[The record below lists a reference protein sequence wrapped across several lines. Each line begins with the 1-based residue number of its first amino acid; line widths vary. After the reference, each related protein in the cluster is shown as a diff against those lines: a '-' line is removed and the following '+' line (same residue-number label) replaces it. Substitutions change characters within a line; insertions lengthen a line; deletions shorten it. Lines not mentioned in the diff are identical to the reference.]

1 MKLQL
6 AEYKAALYMRLS
18 KDDDNSNES
27 SSISTQ
33 RKMLLSFVK
42 ENKFSVY
49 DEYVDDGYSGTNFE
63 RPAFKR
69 MIRDILDKKVNL
81 IITKDLSRLGREYI
95 TTGQYT
101 EIFFPEHGVRYIAIN
116 DGYDS
121 INLYNDIAPFKNVV
135 NEMYARD
142 TSKKIKSAF
151 ETKMKEGSYIG
162 SFAPYGYQKD
172 PEDKNH
178 LIIDENTAPIVQ
190 EIFDMAEMG
199 TKPVDIARHLNS
211 NGVMTPAMYRCHIKP
226 YLNIDNYSKR
236 KEWTS
241 ESISKI
247 LRNIV
252 YLGHTAQGK
261 TEKASFK
268 SKVTIAK
275 PKSEWKIV
283 KNKHEAIITKE
294 QFDNVRKRVE
304 GRINKR
310 KSNFKNIFSGI
321 AKCADCGKN
330 MSTTGTRKKGAIANL
345 VCGGY
350 KLYGSKEC
358 TNHFID
364 YETLYNIVLEEL
376 KKHIC
381 LTEEEKRS
389 IFKEL
394 QDNLNEEKGIDNC
407 GKLVE
412 EYKISINNIDNIIRH
427 LYEDNINGKISDTR
441 FTNLL
446 NTYENQQ
453 TEMKNKIQELENKKR
468 LKEDTKKESYKKFFE
483 LIEEF
488 DDISELTSE
497 LLYKVIDRIEIG
509 QGHYEKTEDGKIKKQ
524 SIKIFYR
531 FIGNINENID
541 SIF

>member
-1 MKLQL
+1 
-6 AEYKAALYMRLS
+6 MRLS
-18 KDDDNSNES
+18 KDDDSSSES

-42 ENKFSVY
+42 ENGFSIY
-49 DEYVDDGYSGTNFE
+49 DEYIDDGYTGTNFE

-69 MIRDILDKKVNL
+69 MIKDILDKKVNL
-81 IITKDLSRLGREYI
+81 ALTKDLSRLGREYI

-121 INLYNDIAPFKNVV
+121 ESLYNDIAPFKNVV

-151 ETKMKEGSYIG
+151 ETKMEEGSYIG

-178 LIIDENTAPIVQ
+178 LIVDENTAPIVQ

-199 TKPVDIARHLNS
+199 TKPIDISRYLN
-211 NGVMTPAMYRCHIKP
+211 GKGIMTPAMYRCHNRP

-236 KEWTS
+236 KEWRP

-268 SKVTIAK
+268 SKVTIVK
-275 PKSEWKIV
+275 PQSEWKIV

-304 GRINKR
+304 GRVNKR

-321 AKCADCGKN
+321 AKCADCGRN
-330 MSTTGTRKKGAIANL
+330 MSTTGTRKKGAVANL
-345 VCGGY
+345 VCGRY

-358 TNHFID
+358 TNHFLD
-364 YETLYNIVLEEL
+364 YETLYNIVLDEL
-376 KKHIC
+376 KKHIF
-381 LTEEEKRS
+381 LTEEEKKS
-389 IFKEL
+389 ILKEL
-394 QDNLNEEKGIDNC
+394 QENFNEEKGIDSC
-407 GKLVE
+407 SKLIE
-412 EYKISINNIDNIIRH
+412 EYKSSIKNTDNIIRH
-427 LYEDNINGKISDTR
+427 LYEDNVNGKISDMR

-446 NTYENQQ
+446 STYENQQ
-453 TEMKNKIQELENKKR
+453 LEMKSKIQELEIREKTA
-468 LKEDTKKESYKKFFE
+468 EDSKKESYRKFFE
-483 LIEEF
+483 LIAEF
-488 DDISELTSE
+488 DDISELTPD
-497 LLYKVIDRIEIG
+497 LLYKVIDHIEID
-509 QGHYEKTEDGKIKKQ
+509 QGHYEKTENGKIKKQ

-531 FIGNINENID
+531 FIGNINDNID

>member
-172 PEDKNH
+172 SEDKNH

-330 MSTTGTRKKGAIANL
+330 MSTTGTRKKGAVANL

-427 LYEDNINGKISDTR
+427 LYEDNVNGKISDTR

>member
-1 MKLQL
+1 MKLQPIF
-6 AEYKAALYMRLS
+6 YNAALYMRLS
-18 KDDDNSNES
+18 KDDDGLTES

-33 RKMLLSFVK
+33 RKMLLSFAK
-42 ENKFSVY
+42 ESGFSVY

-69 MIRDILDKKVNL
+69 MIRDILDKKVNMV
-81 IITKDLSRLGREYI
+81 ITKDLSRLGREYI

-121 INLYNDIAPFKNVV
+121 ENLYNDIAPFKNVV

-151 ETKMKEGSYIG
+151 ETKMNEGSFVG

-172 PEDKNH
+172 PKDKNH

-199 TKPVDIARHLNS
+199 TKPIDIARNLNS
-211 NGVMTPAMYRCHIKP
+211 RKIMTPAMYRCYTKP
-226 YLNIDNYSKR
+226 HLNIDKYSKR

-241 ESISKI
+241 ESISKM
-247 LRNIV
+247 LRNKV
-252 YLGHTAQGK
+252 YLGHTVQGK

-268 SKVTIAK
+268 SKVTIIK
-275 PKSEWKIV
+275 PQSEWKIV
-283 KNKHEAIITKE
+283 KNMHDAIITQE
-294 QFDNVRKRVE
+294 QFDNVRKRVVE
-304 GRINKR
+304 RTNKR
-310 KSNFKNIFSGI
+310 KSNFRNVFSGI

-376 KKHIC
+376 RKHIC
-381 LTEEEKRS
+381 LTDEEKKS
-389 IFKEL
+389 ILKEL
-394 QDNLNEEKGIDNC
+394 QDNLNEEKGIENC
-407 GKLVE
+407 SKLIE
-412 EYKISINNIDNIIRH
+412 EYKASITGIDNIIRH
-427 LYEDNINGKISDTR
+427 LYEDNVTGKISDTR
-441 FTNLL
+441 FVNLL
-446 NTYENQQ
+446 STYEQQQ
-453 TEMKNKIQELENKKR
+453 TELKNKIQELENKEK
-468 LKEDTKKESYKKFFE
+468 LKEDSKEEAFKKFFD
-483 LIEEF
+483 LIEEL
-488 DDISELTSE
+488 DDISELTSD
-497 LLYKVIDRIEIG
+497 LLYKVIDHIEIS
-509 QGHYEKTEDGKIKKQ
+509 QGHYEKTENGKIKKQ

-531 FIGNINENID
+531 FIGNINENSD

>member
-1 MKLQL
+1 LKLQP

-18 KDDDNSNES
+18 KDDDSISES

-42 ENKFSVY
+42 ENKFNIY

-69 MIRDILDKKVNL
+69 MIQDILDKKVNL
-81 IITKDLSRLGREYI
+81 VITKDLSRLGREYI

-121 INLYNDIAPFKNVV
+121 VDLYNDIAPFKNVV

-162 SFAPYGYQKD
+162 SFAPYGYKKD

-199 TKPVDIARHLNS
+199 TKPIDIARYLN
-211 NGVMTPAMYRCHIKP
+211 NKGVMTPAMYRCYVKP
-226 YLNIDNYSKR
+226 HLNIDNYSKR

-283 KNKHEAIITKE
+283 KNKHEAIISKE

-321 AKCADCGKN
+321 AKCADCGRN
-330 MSTTGTRKKGAIANL
+330 MSTTGTRKKGAVANL

-381 LTEEEKRS
+381 LTEEEKKS

-394 QDNLNEEKGIDNC
+394 QDNLNEEKGIDNY
-407 GKLVE
+407 GKLIE
-412 EYKISINNIDNIIRH
+412 EYKTSINNIDNIIRH
-427 LYEDNINGKISDTR
+427 LYEDNVNGKISDTR

-468 LKEDTKKESYKKFFE
+468 LKEDSKKESYEKFFE

-488 DDISELTSE
+488 DDISELTPD
-497 LLYKVIDRIEIG
+497 LLYKVIDHIEIS
-509 QGHYEKTEDGKIKKQ
+509 QGHYEKTEDGKVKKQ

-531 FIGNINENID
+531 FIGNINENSG

>member
-6 AEYKAALYMRLS
+6 TEYIAALYLRLS
-18 KDDDNSNES
+18 KDDDGINES

-33 RKMLLSFVK
+33 RKMLLSFAK
-42 ENKFSVY
+42 ENGYKVY
-49 DEYVDDGYSGTNFE
+49 DVYIDDGYSGTNFD
-63 RPAFKR
+63 RPDFKR
-69 MIRDILDKKVNL
+69 MIQDILDKKVNMV
-81 IITKDLSRLGREYI
+81 ITKDLSRLGREYI

-101 EIFFPEHGVRYIAIN
+101 EIFFPENRVRYIAIN

-121 INLYNDIAPFKNVV
+121 INLYNDVAPFKNVV

-151 ETKMKEGSYIG
+151 VTKMEEGSYIG
-162 SFAPYGYQKD
+162 SFAPYGYRKD

-178 LIIDENTAPIVQ
+178 LIIDENTAPIIK
-190 EIFDMAEMG
+190 EIFAMAEMG
-199 TKPVDIARHLNS
+199 TKPIDIARYLNNS
-211 NGVMTPAMYRCHIKP
+211 GIMTPAQYRCHTRP
-226 YLNIDNYSKR
+226 HLNIDNYSKR

-247 LRNIV
+247 LRNII

-261 TEKASFK
+261 TEKASYK
-268 SKVTIAK
+268 SKVIISK

-283 KNKHEAIITKE
+283 ENKHEPIITQE

-330 MSTTGTRKKGAIANL
+330 MSTTGTRKKGAVANL

-389 IFKEL
+389 ILKEL
-394 QDNLNEEKGIDNC
+394 QDNLNEEKDTDNC
-407 GKLVE
+407 SKLIG
-412 EYKISINNIDNIIRH
+412 EYKVSIDNIDNIICH
-427 LYEDNINGKISDTR
+427 LYEDNVNGKISDMR

-446 NTYENQQ
+446 NVYENQQ
-453 TEMKNKIQELENKKR
+453 IEMKNKIQELENKER
-468 LKEDTKKESYKKFFE
+468 TKEDSKKESYKKFFE

-497 LLYKVIDRIEIG
+497 LLYKVIDHIEIS
-509 QGHYEKTEDGKIKKQ
+509 QGHYEKTENGKIKKQ
-524 SIKIFYR
+524 NIKIFYR
-531 FIGNINENID
+531 FIGNISENSD

>member
-1 MKLQL
+1 MKPLRP
-6 AEYKAALYMRLS
+6 AEYKAALYLRLS
-18 KDDDNSNES
+18 KDDDNISES

-33 RKMLLSFVK
+33 RKMLLSFAK
-42 ENKFSVY
+42 ENGFIIY

-69 MIRDILDKKVNL
+69 MIQDILAGKVNL
-81 IITKDLSRLGREYI
+81 VITKDLSRLGREYI

-101 EIFFPEHGVRYIAIN
+101 EIFFPEHRVRYIAIN

-121 INLYNDIAPFKNVV
+121 INLHNDVAPFKNVV

-162 SFAPYGYQKD
+162 SFAPYGYKKD

-178 LIIDENTAPIVQ
+178 LIVDENTAPIVR

-199 TKPVDIARHLNS
+199 TKPMDIARHLNS
-211 NGVMTPAMYRCHIKP
+211 KGIMTPAMYRCHVKP
-226 YLNIDNYSKR
+226 HLNIDNYSKR

-241 ESISKI
+241 ESISKM

-261 TEKASFK
+261 TEKASYK
-268 SKVTIAK
+268 SKVTIVK
-275 PKSEWKIV
+275 PKSEWKLV
-283 KNKHEAIITKE
+283 KNTHEAIITQE

-345 VCGGY
+345 SCGGY

-376 KKHIC
+376 RKHIC
-381 LTEEEKRS
+381 LTGEEKKA
-389 IFKEL
+389 ILKEL

-407 GKLVE
+407 SKLIE

-427 LYEDNINGKISDTR
+427 LYEDNVNGKISDTR
-441 FTNLL
+441 FVNLL

-453 TEMKNKIQELENKKR
+453 IEMKSKIQMLESREKIN
-468 LKEDTKKESYKKFFE
+468 EDNKKESYKKFFE

-488 DDISELTSE
+488 DDINELTSE
-497 LLYKVIDRIEIG
+497 LLYKVIDHIEIG
-509 QGHYEKTEDGKIKKQ
+509 QGHYEKVGNKKIKKQ
-524 SIKIFYR
+524 NIKIFYR
-531 FIGNINENID
+531 FIGNIN
-541 SIF
+541 